1 MAGREGELMSRRRW
15 RVGLIAAVA
24 LLAALAS
31 AEVRRIFEQANAWGL
46 AVLVCLACGLVGI
59 ALRTS
64 LLRVRAPAQVVVVL
78 VMSGLAVSSE
88 GGRVPGDLLT
98 APVKGL
104 TDVLGA
110 RWPVPVTAAAMG
122 FVVLVCGAVAAVSVE
137 LANRARHRVLLI
149 LPSAA
154 LLGLVA
160 LLSAPAG
167 PPRRWAI
174 GAFGLLSV
182 FVLWAAHQLSLLAS
196 RPAVGVPRV
205 AMGRRNVVPVGA
217 ATVAAVGLFA
227 LGLPLLIG
235 PVLRAPK
242 RYDPRS
248 SQVLRPNEVEDIS
261 PLARL
266 DEFRSRVPA
275 DTLFTADG
283 GGFARWRLVGLT
295 RYDGEAWM
303 PSADFRPTG
312 RNFDAV
318 QTDSVRVNL
327 SIDALR
333 ERWVPWPGELD
344 AVSARV
350 DTDGASAGVL
360 LSEPTTAGEKIALK
374 VRRRPPVADPSQLV
388 EARVTKRPSA
398 LTKAVD
404 LPSSMTVLALDITQ
418 GATSAYERALR
429 IESYLKTKYQLDSQ
443 SIPGHTLA
451 LLQVFLDQTRRG
463 RDEQFVA
470 AFGVLAAAVG
480 LPVRVVV
487 GFDTQPDAATG
498 AVTVTS
504 KEIAAWPEVEF
515 VGLGWIA
522 FNPVP
527 SVESPPEAASG
538 VSQDALDQSNAGAA
552 RLSPPSTAPTA
563 PPPSEAP
570 TPPETKSDRQVSR
583 TVVGV
588 AAGTLVPLL
597 LVITYVVAVLGLKR
611 RRRRRLRD
619 NGPSAARVS
628 GAFASAFDVVVDL
641 GGQARESLTDS
652 ELVDRAPPTFV
663 ASGALD
669 TLARRSTTATF
680 GPRPPEEVDADDA
693 WADAGTFAAE
703 VATRVGRLRWL
714 RARLSLRSL
723 RRGLQ
728 SS

>member
-15 RVGLIAAVA
+15 RIGLIAAVA

-88 GGRVPGDLLT
+88 RGRVPGDLLT

-217 ATVAAVGLFA
+217 ATVVGVGLFA

-312 RNFDAV
+312 RNFDVV

-333 ERWVPWPGELD
+333 ERWVPWPGDLD

-360 LSEPTTAGEKIALK
+360 LSELTTAGEKIALK
-374 VRRRPPVADPSQLV
+374 VRRQPPVADPSQLV

-487 GFDTQPDAATG
+487 GFDTKPDAATG

-515 VGLGWIA
+515 EGLGWVA
-522 FNPVP
+522 FDPVP

-538 VSQDALDQSNAGAA
+538 VSTDALDQSNAGAA
-552 RLSPPSTAPTA
+552 RVSPPSTAPSA
-563 PPPSEAP
+563 PPPSEVP
-570 TPPETKSDRQVSR
+570 PPPETSPGHRVSR

-588 AAGTLVPLL
+588 AAATLVPLL
-597 LVITYVVAVLGLKR
+597 LVVGYIVAVLALKR

-619 NGPSAARVS
+619 HGPSAARVS

-641 GGQARESLTDS
+641 GGQAPESLTDN

-680 GPRPPEEVDADDA
+680 GPRPPEEVDADAA
-693 WADAGTFAAE
+693 WAEVGTFTDE

-723 RRGLQ
+723 RRGL
-728 SS
+728 